1 MYSRR
6 LVLGDTSFAVGSR
19 FAARTAMI
27 GSGWSVIKAHGS
39 SWSDV
44 WVDVF
49 EFVEEHY
56 AVSRLWTIIFI
67 KFLRGEDVG
76 K

>member
-1 MYSRR
+1 
-6 LVLGDTSFAVGSR
+6 
-19 FAARTAMI
+19 MI